1 MGPRHLGGKTTHM
14 GIVVFV
20 FVIFSYI
27 EIYFSIEVLLV
38 YNVVLVSHVQQSDS
52 LLYSTGNYT

>member
-38 YNVVLVSHVQQSDS
+38 YNVVLIGS
-52 LLYSTGNYT
+52 LI